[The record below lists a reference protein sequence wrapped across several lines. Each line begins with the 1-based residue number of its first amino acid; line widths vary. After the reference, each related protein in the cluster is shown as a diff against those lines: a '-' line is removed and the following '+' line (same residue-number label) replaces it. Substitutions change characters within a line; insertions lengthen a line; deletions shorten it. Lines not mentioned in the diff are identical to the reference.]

1 MCQKRNL
8 LKGQSNVKGQVSE
21 AVVHRLKLGFLKNFV
36 NSTGKHVLQSLFDKA
51 ADLLQLYYKET
62 STLVFSC
69 EICKISKNTFFREE
83 FQWLLLRF
91 KSCFQRSLVQKP
103 VRLSAINT
111 RFSWKKYLLPRKSRS
126 SHCRCSAK
134 EGLQGSPQV
143 FSCEC
148 WKILNLFWK
157 TSVNGLCPCC
167 WRREHTH

>member
-1 MCQKRNL
+1 M
-8 LKGQSNVKGQVSE
+8 KGQVSE

-83 FQWLLLRF
+83 FQLLLLRF

-111 RFSWKKYLLPRKSRS
+111 RFS
-126 SHCRCSAK
+126 
-134 EGLQGSPQV
+134 
-143 FSCEC
+143 
-148 WKILNLFWK
+148 
-157 TSVNGLCPCC
+157 
-167 WRREHTH
+167 

>member
-1 MCQKRNL
+1 M
-8 LKGQSNVKGQVSE
+8 KGQVSE

-36 NSTGKHVLQSLFDKA
+36 NSTGKHLCCSLFLIK
-51 ADLLQLYYKET
+51 LQT
-62 STLVFSC
+62 SYNSITKRLQHWCFPVKFAKFLRTL
-69 EICKISKNTFFREE
+69 FFREE
-83 FQWLLLRF
+83 FQLLLLRF